1 MKQPET
7 VLNVNGQT
15 HISIWRDPQNLRII
29 VLEKII

>member
-15 HISIWRDPQNLRII
+15 HVPIWCDPQNLRIRM
-29 VLEKII
+29 LEMII